1 MLGKVTGNKVD
12 CLVCPVHLA
21 MILLKDNLPMMNKN
35 CFCFC
40 YVTTQIIFDFSVNKY
55 QTNKYLST
63 TIFWVVVSYT
73 AVCCY
78 QSLSK
83 AILNKEISQGSVAR
97 RLKCCGMF
105 NNNFI
110 TNLLMNLP
118 EQELWKSDS
127 IWQSYGKKV

>member
-63 TIFWVVVSYT
+63 TIF
-73 AVCCY
+73 
-78 QSLSK
+78 
-83 AILNKEISQGSVAR
+83 
-97 RLKCCGMF
+97 
-105 NNNFI
+105 
-110 TNLLMNLP
+110 
-118 EQELWKSDS
+118 
-127 IWQSYGKKV
+127 